1 MDLGLAGRRALVT
14 GGSRGIGYAIA
25 RTFLQ
30 EGAQVT
36 IVGQDAARLENSVA
50 SLQAETGRRATGQ
63 RVDLGERGAAE
74 RMLEPHRD
82 IDILVRSEEHTSELQ
97 SH

>member
-1 MDLGLAGRRALVT
+1 MADLKGRVALVT

-36 IVGQDAARLENSVA
+36 IVGQDAARLEDAV
-50 SLQAETGRRATGQ
+50 QPHG
-63 RVDLGERGAAE
+63 RGAHWVILPWTGSVFCTLAE
-74 RMLEPHRD
+74 ERVHKR
-82 IDILVRSEEHTSELQ
+82 
-97 SH
+97 